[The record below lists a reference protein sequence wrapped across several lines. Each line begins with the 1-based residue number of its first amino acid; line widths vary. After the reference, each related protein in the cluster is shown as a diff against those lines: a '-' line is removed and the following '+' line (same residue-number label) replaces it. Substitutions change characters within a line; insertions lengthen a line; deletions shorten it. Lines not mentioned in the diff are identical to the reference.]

1 MAGFV
6 DVLLRGAILVL
17 ASLVL
22 GGVVWT
28 RLILRAAPGAAPAPA
43 TALALRVVAGCAW
56 LVALAQSATMLVAL
70 TEVRA
75 GHWPIAEFLETTFAH
90 TALARVALGVVVGVL
105 ALRLARRAA
114 GSIAWL
120 TLVTGAFVLVA
131 ASAVLSH
138 AVARVESR
146 ALLLLLDATHQLAA
160 AVWIGGLGHLVLY
173 AGWKASRQA
182 RSVGAGAAR
191 TGKGVGGLFEEVAGS
206 DTSGHTVRDSDVAGD
221 SSRGHAVVAS
231 GASTGRDVG
240 GLLQEVAG
248 ADTPG
253 HSVRDS
259 DVVGHSGLGQPG
271 DADAVVVRR
280 FSSLAFG
287 SVVVLVVAGG
297 VLTWRYVGEWAAL
310 VGTAYGVMVLSKV
323 IVLLAILALA
333 ALNFRA
339 VRGASAGADVRL
351 RRFVEV
357 ELGLGITVL
366 FAAAS
371 LTSLPPA
378 VDVTTDR
385 ATVAEVAGRF
395 VPAPPRLTSPPVAE
409 LIARAEPLMAPVTR
423 REPIERAWSE
433 YNHHW
438 AGFFVLTMGLLAA
451 LERLGVRAARHW
463 PLVFLGLATF
473 LFLRNDP
480 RAWPLGPAGFWE
492 SFMLPD
498 VLQHRAFVV
507 LIVAFA
513 VFEWMV
519 RTERLPSRPW
529 GHVFPLLCAVGGGLL
544 LTHSHAMFNLK
555 DEFLAEV
562 THTPLGILGAFAG
575 WGRWLELRLPGS
587 GRGPGWLW
595 TLCLIAVG
603 LILVVYREA

>member
-1 MAGFV
+1 MTGFV

-22 GGVVWT
+22 GGAVWT
-28 RLILRAAPGAAPAPA
+28 RLILRAGPGVAPAPPV
-43 TALALRVVAGCAW
+43 ALALRVVAAAAG
-56 LVALAQSATMLVAL
+56 LLALAQVSTLLVAL
-70 TEVRA
+70 TALRT
-75 GHWPIAEFLETTFAH
+75 GGGWPLAELFATTFAR
-90 TALARVALGVVVGVL
+90 TALVRIALGLAVGFL
-105 ALRLARRAA
+105 ALRLSRRGAGPAA
-114 GSIAWL
+114 WHALGAGAL
-120 TLVTGAFVLVA
+120 TLVA

-146 ALLLLLDATHQLAA
+146 ALLLLLDAAHQVAA
-160 AVWIGGLGHLVLY
+160 AVWIGGLGHLTLY
-173 AGWKASRQA
+173 AGFRAREVRRP
-182 RSVGAGAAR
+182 RSVGAGAAS
-191 TGKGVGGLFEEVAGS
+191 TDKGVGGLFGKVAGS
-206 DTSGHTVRDSDVAGD
+206 GMSGHTVRDSE
-221 SSRGHAVVAS
+221 
-231 GASTGRDVG
+231 VG
-240 GLLQEVAG
+240 GDEAC
-248 ADTPG
+248 G
-253 HSVRDS
+253 HTVRDS
-259 DVVGHSGLGQPG
+259 EVGGDEACAVRDGDVPG
-271 DADAVVVRR
+271 RSAPGAGDEAGVIRR
-280 FSSLAFG
+280 FSNLAFG
-287 SVVVLVVAGG
+287 AVMVLLGAGV
-297 VLTWRYVGEWAAL
+297 VLTWQYVGAWAGL

-323 IVLLAILALA
+323 VLLASILVLA

-339 VRGASAGADVRL
+339 VRQASAAPGTRL
-351 RRFVEV
+351 LRLVEV
-357 ELGLGITVL
+357 ELGIGITVL

-385 ATVAEVAGRF
+385 ATVAEVADRF
-395 VPAPPRLTSPPVAE
+395 RPTPPRLSSPPVSE
-409 LIARAEPLMAPVTR
+409 LIEKAEPLMAPVTR
-423 REPIERAWSE
+423 REAIERAWSE

-463 PLVFLGLATF
+463 PLVLLGLAGF

-492 SFMLPD
+492 SFTLPD
-498 VLQHRAFVV
+498 VLQHRAFLV

-519 RTERLPSRPW
+519 RTGRLPRTPW
-529 GHVFPLLCAVGGGLL
+529 GYVFPLLCAAGGGLL

-555 DEFLAEV
+555 DEFLTEV
-562 THTPLGILGAFAG
+562 THAPIGLLGAFTG
-575 WGRWLELRLPGS
+575 WGRWLELRLPGA

-595 TLCLIAVG
+595 TVCLIAVG

>member
-1 MAGFV
+1 MAGFL
-6 DVLLRGAILVL
+6 DVVLRGAILVL

-22 GGVVWT
+22 GGVAWT
-28 RLILRAAPGAAPAPA
+28 CLILKATPGVAPAPA
-43 TALALRVVAGCAW
+43 TALALRAVALAAG
-56 LVALAQSATMLVAL
+56 LTALAQSATMLVAL
-70 TEVRA
+70 AEVSGA
-75 GHWPIAEFLETTFAH
+75 GGWPVAEFARTTFARA
-90 TALARVALGVVVGVL
+90 ALARVALGVVVALL
-105 ALRLARRAA
+105 ALRVGRHPA
-114 GSIAWL
+114 GSAAWAAL
-120 TLVTGAFVLVA
+120 ASAAFALVL

-138 AVARVESR
+138 AVARVEDR
-146 ALLLLLDATHQLAA
+146 ALLMLLDAAHQAAA
-160 AVWIGGLGHLVLY
+160 AVWIGGLAHLTLY
-173 AGWKASRQA
+173 AVWRERQA
-182 RSVGAGAAR
+182 PRSVGAAAAR
-191 TGKGVGGLFEEVAGS
+191 AGEGVGGLFQAAPG
-206 DTSGHTVRDSDVAGD
+206 A
-221 SSRGHAVVAS
+221 A
-231 GASTGRDVG
+231 GASAPSPDGDVG
-240 GLLQEVAG
+240 G
-248 ADTPG
+248 
-253 HSVRDS
+253 
-259 DVVGHSGLGQPG
+259 VVEPARGVDASGRAVGG
-271 DADAVVVRR
+271 DAQVVRR
-280 FSSLAFG
+280 FSSLAFA
-287 SVVVLVVAGG
+287 SVVVLVVAG
-297 VLTWRYVGEWAAL
+297 VLLTWRYVSEWAAL

-323 IVLLAILALA
+323 VLLIAILALA
-333 ALNFRA
+333 GLNLRA
-339 VRGASAGADVRL
+339 VRAGAGGDVRL

-385 ATVAEVAGRF
+385 ATVREVAERF
-395 VPAPPRLTSPPVAE
+395 RPTPPRLSSPPVAE

-463 PLVFLGLATF
+463 PLVLLGLAGF

-492 SFMLPD
+492 SLWLPD

-507 LIVAFA
+507 LILAFA

-519 RTERLPSRPW
+519 RTERLPGRPW
-529 GHVFPLLCAVGGGLL
+529 GFVFPLLCAAGGGLL

-562 THTPLGILGAFAG
+562 THAPLGVLGAFAG
-575 WGRWLELRLPGS
+575 WGRWLELRLPGA
-587 GRGPGWLW
+587 GRWPGWLW
-595 TLCLIAVG
+595 TLCLVAVG